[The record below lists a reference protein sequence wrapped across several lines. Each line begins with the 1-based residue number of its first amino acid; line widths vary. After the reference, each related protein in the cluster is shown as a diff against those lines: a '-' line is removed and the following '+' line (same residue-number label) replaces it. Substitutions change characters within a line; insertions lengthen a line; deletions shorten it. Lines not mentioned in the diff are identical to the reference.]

1 MRKSIP
7 SHLMLLALTGFCGV
21 ATNAWGGAIDI
32 PMQSSKAAAQADA
45 FTAQADDPSAIFYN
59 PAGLTQLHGSQV
71 SVGAFYLQPIFH
83 FKGDNGDNERMNLP
97 TVLPHLYAESD
108 FGLDRW
114 RFGLGVNAIDGIN
127 EDWGNKGP
135 LRTLVDKAQLS
146 VIDVAPTVA
155 YQVDQH
161 LSLGIAFNIYY
172 GSLNLQRN
180 VVLAAPPAPEGY
192 FRLHGNDFAFG
203 VTPSLMYKINEQNQI
218 GAYYRTPF
226 TLDFKGKAQLTSG
239 IIPEIGPSRAAEELK
254 FPQSAGID
262 YAMLPIKPL
271 TLEFDVI
278 WTDWNA
284 TDQLQ
289 IHSPNPAFNNQTLPA
304 HWESGFTLRGGIQYQ
319 LTTHWV
325 LRGGY
330 AYGQASVPQ
339 STFSPLVPDS
349 NYHLFSL
356 GVGYD
361 TERWN
366 L

>member
-7 SHLMLLALTGFCGV
+7 SHVLLLAMIGFCGV
-21 ATNAWGGAIDI
+21 ASNAWGGAIDI

-180 VVLAAPPAPEGY
+180 VVLAAPPAR
-192 FRLHGNDFAFG
+192 RLFP
-203 VTPSLMYKINEQNQI
+203 TPWQ
-218 GAYYRTPF
+218 
-226 TLDFKGKAQLTSG
+226 
-239 IIPEIGPSRAAEELK
+239 
-254 FPQSAGID
+254 
-262 YAMLPIKPL
+262 
-271 TLEFDVI
+271 
-278 WTDWNA
+278 
-284 TDQLQ
+284 
-289 IHSPNPAFNNQTLPA
+289 
-304 HWESGFTLRGGIQYQ
+304 
-319 LTTHWV
+319 
-325 LRGGY
+325 
-330 AYGQASVPQ
+330 
-339 STFSPLVPDS
+339 
-349 NYHLFSL
+349 
-356 GVGYD
+356 
-361 TERWN
+361 
-366 L
+366 